1 MKKPGAARPGR
12 DTEQHIID
20 RHQQVVERDVPRTP
34 SMSMDL
40 DRLFAANRDRI
51 YALCLRRV
59 KDPVWAEELT
69 QETLLVAY
77 QRLADF
83 QQRSRFSTWIFSIA
97 NNLCLRA
104 LEKRRE
110 FLSADGVL
118 DPEGEVFGVLNSLRT
133 SERNHILEEAI
144 AAVLEPLEQEA
155 VRLRYIQY
163 LSQDEITRVLALE
176 GSGAR
181 GLLQRCRRK
190 LKRELHRRLE
200 ELGQGPSLFLSRSTE

>member
-1 MKKPGAARPGR
+1 MKRPGR
-12 DTEQHIID
+12 DTEHHIIE
-20 RHQQVVERDVPRTP
+20 RHQETVARDAPRTP
-34 SMSMDL
+34 SLSIDL

-51 YALCLRRV
+51 YALCLKRV
-59 KDPVWAEELT
+59 KDPAWAEELT

-77 QRLADF
+77 QRLHEF

-110 FLSADGVL
+110 YLSEDGVL
-118 DPEGEVFGVLNSLRT
+118 EPGSDAFNVLSSMRT
-133 SERNHILEEAI
+133 AERNHLLEQAM
-144 AAVLEPLEQEA
+144 AAVLDPLEQEA

-163 LSQDEITRVLALE
+163 LSQDAITRALE
-176 GSGAR
+176 LDGSGAR

-190 LKRELHRRLE
+190 LRRELQRRLE
-200 ELGQGPSLFLSRSTE
+200 ELGHGPSLFLSRSTE